1 VAAEGRGE
9 LKSTFSR
16 TRVCTLLIIPLCF
29 QVQQLVIVVNGVE
42 TGDVLE
48 RWTFQVEQAVDK
60 ENGGLV
66 QQQVCLTLS
75 SC

>member
-1 VAAEGRGE
+1 
-9 LKSTFSR
+9 
-16 TRVCTLLIIPLCF
+16 
-29 QVQQLVIVVNGVE
+29 VNGVE

-66 QQQVCLTLS
+66 QQQVNLH
-75 SC
+75 

>member
-1 VAAEGRGE
+1 MSPRCG
-9 LKSTFSR
+9 
-16 TRVCTLLIIPLCF
+16 

-42 TGDVLE
+42 TGEVLE

-66 QQQVCLTLS
+66 QQQVRPLYFYKHARVRFLVS
-75 SC
+75 